1 MSFDPTAIFYNWL
14 IGRLR
19 FIDDVRTPLGKR
31 YLINVQTTLDEE
43 NSFEYSMHRTLQRIV
58 LDKLDL
64 APDNRQQTFD
74 QTVALLRF
82 HLPKP
87 SQFMIPYMNIGLFM
101 SLCCPTS

>member
-1 MSFDPTAIFYNWL
+1 VSFDPTAIFYNLL